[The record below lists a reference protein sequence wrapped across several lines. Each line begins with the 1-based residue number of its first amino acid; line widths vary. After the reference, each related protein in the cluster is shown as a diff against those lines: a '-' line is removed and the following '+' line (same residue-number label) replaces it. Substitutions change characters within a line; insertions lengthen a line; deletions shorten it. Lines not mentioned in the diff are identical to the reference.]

1 MPSTRARYRRIAPL
15 YDLLDL
21 PFERVR
27 YRPLRPLLFENLSGR
42 LLDAGIG
49 TGRNIPYYPP
59 HSWVA
64 GIDSSE
70 AMLARAARRRPPGA
84 QLALA
89 QADVTQLPFA
99 DASFDAAIATFLF
112 CVLADALQAPA
123 LREIRRVV
131 KPGGTVRL
139 LEYSRPHSPLR
150 RAVAKLWEPW
160 MHFAFGAGFDR
171 KTERGL
177 EEAGLALTRKRL
189 LSDGILT
196 LLEARVP

>member
-1 MPSTRARYRRIAPL
+1 MSSTRARYRRIAPL

-21 PFERVR
+21 PFELMR
-27 YRPLRPLLFENLSGR
+27 YRPIRPLLFENLSGN

-64 GIDSSE
+64 GIDSSD
-70 AMLARAARRRPPGA
+70 AMLTRAAQRRPPGA
-84 QLALA
+84 RVALA
-89 QADVTQLPFA
+89 QSDVTQLPFA
-99 DASFDAAIATFLF
+99 DDTFDAAISTFLF
-112 CVLADALQAPA
+112 CVLADELQAPA

-131 KPGGTVRL
+131 KPGGTIRL

-150 RAVAKLWEPW
+150 RAIARLWEPW

-171 KTERGL
+171 RTERGL
-177 EEAGLALTRKRL
+177 AEAGLALTRKHS
-189 LSDGILT
+189 LSGSILT